1 MKFCAID
8 TMGRPN
14 TRSARYGRHNAKF
27 AVFFMAFVAIFAN
40 ASCFMPNPALSPVA
54 DVLNPSPAVRVVGFT
69 IAGELMRIGPNES
82 DVVISDPDNVIV
94 TPEFIQW
101 VEMLK
106 IEIKELR
113 SKLR

>member
-8 TMGRPN
+8 GR
-14 TRSARYGRHNAKF
+14 TFTTRRSARYGRHNAKF
-27 AVFFMAFVAIFAN
+27 AVFCAVFVAIFAN

-54 DVLNPSPAVRVVGFT
+54 DVLIPNENVRVIGFT
-69 IAGELMRIGPNES
+69 IAGELMRIGPDEN
-82 DVVISDPDNVIV
+82 DVAPCVTNDVIV

-101 VEMLK
+101 VELLK

-113 SKLR
+113 KRTP